1 MSKFDRI
8 HLVVMDSVGIG
19 AAPDADEF
27 FNHDVDD
34 TKSDTFGHISEN
46 FKLEVPNLASIG
58 LGQIPRETPLVGVEK
73 VSKQTGYVTK
83 LEEISRGKDTMTGHW
98 EIMGLN
104 IQVPFRVFPDGYP
117 EDLLEKIEAFSGRK
131 VIREANIPYSGTA
144 VIDDFGPRQMET
156 GELIIYTSADPVLQI
171 AAHEDVIPLEELYK
185 ICEYVRSITL
195 DDPYM
200 IGRIIAR
207 PYIGT
212 PGNFTRTAGRHDY
225 ALSPF
230 GHTVLDSLNEAGV
243 SVYSVGKINDIFNG
257 VGINHDMGH
266 TPSNMVGVDRLIETL
281 DRLIQFHNVDF
292 QWGNHDVLW
301 MGAYA
306 GNLACLATLLR
317 IAVKYNYLYELEA
330 AYGLNLR
337 PLFLF
342 AEAHY
347 TDNNSGFT
355 PASRAD
361 DELYGVENQTRLSQV
376 HQALSIIQFKLEGQI
391 ISRRPDFEMADRNL
405 LERIDY
411 DQQTINL
418 SGQTYTLKNACFQ
431 TISPELP
438 NQLTDGET
446 YVMTAILDFL
456 QTSEKFQRHMHF
468 LVEKGSAYLVYNR
481 HLLYHGCI
489 PLKDDGSFLEMKIE
503 EASYSGRA
511 LLDQFDAH
519 IRRGI
524 HYPDIRDD
532 YSTDLMWYA
541 WAGKCS
547 PLFGRSSMTT
557 FERYFIA
564 DKKTHQEGDNA
575 YFTYRED
582 PKMMTKILAEFGL
595 TDHQSVVINGHTPVK
610 VGDGESPIKA
620 AGKLMVIDGGMSKAY
635 QKTTGIAGYS
645 LLNDSDGF
653 KIVTS
658 HD

>member
-1 MSKFDRI
+1 MSDNKYLSLLAEKYETTDKVKSELVNLEAILNLPKGTELYISDI
-8 HLVVMDSVGIG
+8 HAEYKAFNHIIRTGAGNIKEKIDEIFPDENAQEMEHLAMLIAYPTDMLQGKATDSAEANLWSAVTINRLLKLLRHLGTKYSRSKVRKAI
-19 AAPDADEF
+19 DAD
-27 FNHDVDD
+27 
-34 TKSDTFGHISEN
+34 
-46 FKLEVPNLASIG
+46 
-58 LGQIPRETPLVGVEK
+58 
-73 VSKQTGYVTK
+73 
-83 LEEISRGKDTMTGHW
+83 
-98 EIMGLN
+98 
-104 IQVPFRVFPDGYP
+104 FRYF
-117 EDLLEKIEAFSGRK
+117 
-131 VIREANIPYSGTA
+131 T
-144 VIDDFGPRQMET
+144 
-156 GELIIYTSADPVLQI
+156 
-171 AAHEDVIPLEELYK
+171 EELMLSVDANQTEKKDY
-185 ICEYVRSITL
+185 YQQ
-195 DDPYM
+195 
-200 IGRIIAR
+200 II
-207 PYIGT
+207 
-212 PGNFTRTAGRHDY
+212 
-225 ALSPF
+225 
-230 GHTVLDSLNEAGV
+230 
-243 SVYSVGKINDIFNG
+243 K
-257 VGINHDMGH
+257 
-266 TPSNMVGVDRLIETL
+266 RLIELDQDEKFIRSLCITIQEL
-281 DRLIQFHNVDF
+281 TVDHLHVVGDVFDRGAGADKVMDRLIQFHNVDF

-347 TDNNSGFT
+347 ADNNSGFT

-418 SGQTYTLKNACFQ
+418 AGQTYTLKNACFQ

-446 YVMTAILDFL
+446 YVMTAILASL
-456 QTSEKFQRHMHF
+456 QKSEKFQRHMHF

-595 TDHQSVVINGHTPVK
+595 TDSQSVVINGHTPVK

-645 LLNDSDGF
+645 LLNDSYGF
-653 KIVTS
+653 KIVTHAPFTS
-658 HD
+658 IADILAKGKGNESLKYFLEEKPKRRMIKDTTIGDRLRASITDLNALLDYMP

>member
-1 MSKFDRI
+1 MSDNKYLSLLAEKYETTDKVKSELVNLEAILNLPKGTELYISDI
-8 HLVVMDSVGIG
+8 H
-19 AAPDADEF
+19 AEYKA
-27 FNHDVDD
+27 FNHIIR
-34 TKSDTFGHISEN
+34 TGAGNIK
-46 FKLEVPNLASIG
+46 
-58 LGQIPRETPLVGVEK
+58 EK
-73 VSKQTGYVTK
+73 ID
-83 LEEISRGKDTMTGHW
+83 EI
-98 EIMGLN
+98 
-104 IQVPFRVFPDGYP
+104 FPDENAQEMEHLAMLIAYP
-117 EDLLEKIEAFSGRK
+117 TDMMQGKATDSA
-131 VIREANIPYSGTA
+131 EANLWSAVTINRLLKLLRHLGTKYSRSKVRKA
-144 VIDDFGPRQMET
+144 IDEDFRYFT
-156 GELIIYTSADPVLQI
+156 
-171 AAHEDVIPLEELYK
+171 EELMLSVDANQTEKKDY
-185 ICEYVRSITL
+185 YQQ
-195 DDPYM
+195 
-200 IGRIIAR
+200 II
-207 PYIGT
+207 
-212 PGNFTRTAGRHDY
+212 
-225 ALSPF
+225 
-230 GHTVLDSLNEAGV
+230 
-243 SVYSVGKINDIFNG
+243 K
-257 VGINHDMGH
+257 
-266 TPSNMVGVDRLIETL
+266 RLIELDQDEKFIRSLCITIQEL
-281 DRLIQFHNVDF
+281 TVDHLHVVGDVFDRGAGADKVMDRLIQFHNVDF

-317 IAVKYNYLYELEA
+317 IAVKHNYLYELEA

-595 TDHQSVVINGHTPVK
+595 TDPQSVVINGHTPVK

-645 LLNDSDGF
+645 LLNDSYGF
-653 KIVTS
+653 KIVTHAPFTS
-658 HD
+658 IADILAKGKGNESLKYFLEEKPKRRMIKDTTIGDRLRASITDLNALLDYMP

>member
-1 MSKFDRI
+1 MSDNKYLSLLAEKYETTDKVKSELVNLEAILNLPKGTELYISDI
-8 HLVVMDSVGIG
+8 H
-19 AAPDADEF
+19 AEYKA
-27 FNHDVDD
+27 FNHIIR
-34 TKSDTFGHISEN
+34 TGAGNIK
-46 FKLEVPNLASIG
+46 
-58 LGQIPRETPLVGVEK
+58 EK
-73 VSKQTGYVTK
+73 ID
-83 LEEISRGKDTMTGHW
+83 EI
-98 EIMGLN
+98 
-104 IQVPFRVFPDGYP
+104 FPDENAQEMEHLAMLIAYP
-117 EDLLEKIEAFSGRK
+117 TDMMQGKATDSAEANLWSAVTINRLLKLLRHLGTKYSRSKVRK
-131 VIREANIPYSGTA
+131 VIDE
-144 VIDDFGPRQMET
+144 DFRYFT
-156 GELIIYTSADPVLQI
+156 
-171 AAHEDVIPLEELYK
+171 EELMLSVDANQTEKKDY
-185 ICEYVRSITL
+185 YQQ
-195 DDPYM
+195 
-200 IGRIIAR
+200 II
-207 PYIGT
+207 
-212 PGNFTRTAGRHDY
+212 
-225 ALSPF
+225 
-230 GHTVLDSLNEAGV
+230 
-243 SVYSVGKINDIFNG
+243 K
-257 VGINHDMGH
+257 
-266 TPSNMVGVDRLIETL
+266 RLIELDQDEKFIRSLCITIQEL
-281 DRLIQFHNVDF
+281 TVDHLHVVGDVFDRGAGADKVMDRLIQFHNVDF

-446 YVMTAILDFL
+446 YVMTAILAFL

-595 TDHQSVVINGHTPVK
+595 TDPQSVVINGHTPVK

-645 LLNDSDGF
+645 LLNDSYGF
-653 KIVTS
+653 KIVTHAPFTS
-658 HD
+658 IADILAKGKGNESLKYFLEEKPKRRMIKDTTIGDRLRASITDLNALLDYMP

>member
-1 MSKFDRI
+1 MMQGKAT
-8 HLVVMDSVGIG
+8 DS
-19 AAPDADEF
+19 A
-27 FNHDVDD
+27 
-34 TKSDTFGHISEN
+34 
-46 FKLEVPNLASIG
+46 
-58 LGQIPRETPLVGVEK
+58 
-73 VSKQTGYVTK
+73 
-83 LEEISRGKDTMTGHW
+83 
-98 EIMGLN
+98 
-104 IQVPFRVFPDGYP
+104 
-117 EDLLEKIEAFSGRK
+117 
-131 VIREANIPYSGTA
+131 EANLWSAVTINRLLKLLRHLGTKYSRSKVRKA
-144 VIDDFGPRQMET
+144 IDEDFRYFT
-156 GELIIYTSADPVLQI
+156 
-171 AAHEDVIPLEELYK
+171 EELMLSVDANQTEKKDY
-185 ICEYVRSITL
+185 YQQ
-195 DDPYM
+195 
-200 IGRIIAR
+200 II
-207 PYIGT
+207 
-212 PGNFTRTAGRHDY
+212 
-225 ALSPF
+225 
-230 GHTVLDSLNEAGV
+230 
-243 SVYSVGKINDIFNG
+243 K
-257 VGINHDMGH
+257 
-266 TPSNMVGVDRLIETL
+266 RLIELDQDEKFIRSLCITIQEL
-281 DRLIQFHNVDF
+281 TVDHLHVVGDVFDRGAGADKVMDRLIQFHNVDF

-595 TDHQSVVINGHTPVK
+595 TDPQSVVINGHTPVK

-645 LLNDSDGF
+645 LLNDSYGF
-653 KIVTS
+653 KIVTHAPFTS
-658 HD
+658 IADILAKGKGNESLKYFLEEKPKRRMIKDTTIGDRLRASITDLNALLDYMP

>member
-1 MSKFDRI
+1 MSDNKYLSLLAEKYETTDKVKSELVNLEAILNLPKGTELYISDI
-8 HLVVMDSVGIG
+8 H
-19 AAPDADEF
+19 AEYKA
-27 FNHDVDD
+27 FNHIIR
-34 TKSDTFGHISEN
+34 TGAGNIK
-46 FKLEVPNLASIG
+46 
-58 LGQIPRETPLVGVEK
+58 EK
-73 VSKQTGYVTK
+73 ID
-83 LEEISRGKDTMTGHW
+83 EI
-98 EIMGLN
+98 
-104 IQVPFRVFPDGYP
+104 FPDENAQEMEHLAMLIAYP
-117 EDLLEKIEAFSGRK
+117 TDMMQGKATDSA
-131 VIREANIPYSGTA
+131 EANLWSAVTINRLLKLLRHLGTKYSRSKVRKA
-144 VIDDFGPRQMET
+144 IDEDFRYFT
-156 GELIIYTSADPVLQI
+156 
-171 AAHEDVIPLEELYK
+171 EELMLSVDANQTEKKDY
-185 ICEYVRSITL
+185 YQQ
-195 DDPYM
+195 
-200 IGRIIAR
+200 II
-207 PYIGT
+207 
-212 PGNFTRTAGRHDY
+212 
-225 ALSPF
+225 
-230 GHTVLDSLNEAGV
+230 
-243 SVYSVGKINDIFNG
+243 K
-257 VGINHDMGH
+257 
-266 TPSNMVGVDRLIETL
+266 RLIELDQDEKFIRSLCITIQEL
-281 DRLIQFHNVDF
+281 TVDHLHVVGDVFDRGAGADKVMDRLIQFHNVDF

-347 TDNNSGFT
+347 ADNNSGFT

-446 YVMTAILDFL
+446 YVMTAILASL

-595 TDHQSVVINGHTPVK
+595 TDPQSVVINGHTPVK

-645 LLNDSDGF
+645 LLNDSYGF
-653 KIVTS
+653 KIVTHAPFTS
-658 HD
+658 IADILAKGKGNESLKYFLEEKPKRRMIKDTTIGDRLRASITDLNALLDYMP

>member
-1 MSKFDRI
+1 MSDNKYLALLAEKYETIDKVKSELVNLEAILNLPKGTELYISDI
-8 HLVVMDSVGIG
+8 H
-19 AAPDADEF
+19 AEYKA
-27 FNHDVDD
+27 FNHIIR
-34 TKSDTFGHISEN
+34 TGAGNIK
-46 FKLEVPNLASIG
+46 
-58 LGQIPRETPLVGVEK
+58 EK
-73 VSKQTGYVTK
+73 ID
-83 LEEISRGKDTMTGHW
+83 EI
-98 EIMGLN
+98 
-104 IQVPFRVFPDGYP
+104 FPDENAQEMEHLAMLIAYP
-117 EDLLEKIEAFSGRK
+117 TDMLQGKPTDSAEADSWSALTINRLLKLLRHLGTKYSRSKVRKAIDEDFR
-131 VIREANIPYSGTA
+131 YFT
-144 VIDDFGPRQMET
+144 
-156 GELIIYTSADPVLQI
+156 
-171 AAHEDVIPLEELYK
+171 EELMLSVDTNQTEKKDY
-185 ICEYVRSITL
+185 YQQ
-195 DDPYM
+195 
-200 IGRIIAR
+200 II
-207 PYIGT
+207 
-212 PGNFTRTAGRHDY
+212 
-225 ALSPF
+225 
-230 GHTVLDSLNEAGV
+230 
-243 SVYSVGKINDIFNG
+243 K
-257 VGINHDMGH
+257 
-266 TPSNMVGVDRLIETL
+266 RLIELDQDEKFIRSLCITIQEL
-281 DRLIQFHNVDF
+281 TVDHLHVVGDVFDRGAGADKVMDRLIQFHNVDF

-317 IAVKYNYLYELEA
+317 IAVKYNYLYELED

-418 SGQTYTLKNACFQ
+418 AGETYALKNACFQ

-438 NQLTDGET
+438 NQLTDSET
-446 YVMTAILDFL
+446 YVMTAILSSL
-456 QTSEKFQRHMHF
+456 QKSEKFQRHMHF

-524 HYPDIRDD
+524 HYPDIGDD

-564 DKKTHQEGDNA
+564 DKKAHQEGDNA

-595 TDHQSVVINGHTPVK
+595 TDPQSVVINGHTPIK

-645 LLNDSDGF
+645 LLNDSYGF
-653 KIVTS
+653 KIVTHAPFTS
-658 HD
+658 IADILAKGKGNESLKYFLEKKPKRRMIKDTTIGDKLHASITDLNALLDYMP

>member
-1 MSKFDRI
+1 MSDNKYLSLLAEKYETTDKVKSELVNLEAILNLPKGTELYISDI
-8 HLVVMDSVGIG
+8 H
-19 AAPDADEF
+19 AEYKA
-27 FNHDVDD
+27 FNHIIR
-34 TKSDTFGHISEN
+34 TGAGNIK
-46 FKLEVPNLASIG
+46 
-58 LGQIPRETPLVGVEK
+58 EK
-73 VSKQTGYVTK
+73 ID
-83 LEEISRGKDTMTGHW
+83 EI
-98 EIMGLN
+98 
-104 IQVPFRVFPDGYP
+104 FPDENAQEMEHLAMLIAYP
-117 EDLLEKIEAFSGRK
+117 TDMLQGKATNSA
-131 VIREANIPYSGTA
+131 EANLWSAVTINRLLKLLRHLGTKYSRSKVRKA
-144 VIDDFGPRQMET
+144 IDEDFRYFT
-156 GELIIYTSADPVLQI
+156 
-171 AAHEDVIPLEELYK
+171 EELMLSVDANQTEKKDY
-185 ICEYVRSITL
+185 YQQ
-195 DDPYM
+195 
-200 IGRIIAR
+200 II
-207 PYIGT
+207 
-212 PGNFTRTAGRHDY
+212 
-225 ALSPF
+225 
-230 GHTVLDSLNEAGV
+230 
-243 SVYSVGKINDIFNG
+243 K
-257 VGINHDMGH
+257 
-266 TPSNMVGVDRLIETL
+266 RLIELDQDEKFIRSLCITIQEL
-281 DRLIQFHNVDF
+281 TVDHLHVVGDVFDRGAGADKVMDRLIQFHNVDF

-347 TDNNSGFT
+347 TDNNSGFI
-355 PASRAD
+355 PASRSD

-418 SGQTYTLKNACFQ
+418 AGEIYTLKNACFQ

-438 NQLTDGET
+438 NQLTDSET
-446 YVMTAILDFL
+446 YVMTAILSSL
-456 QTSEKFQRHMHF
+456 QKSEKFQRHMHF
-468 LVEKGSAYLVYNR
+468 LVEKGSVYLVYNR
-481 HLLYHGCI
+481 HLLYHGCM

-595 TDHQSVVINGHTPVK
+595 TDPQSVVINGHTPVK

-645 LLNDSDGF
+645 LLNDSYGF
-653 KIVTS
+653 KIVTHAPFTS
-658 HD
+658 IADILAKGKGNESLKYFLEEKPKRRMIKDTTIGDRLRASITDLNALLDYMP

>member
-1 MSKFDRI
+1 MSDNKYLSLLAEKYETTDKVKSELVNLEAILNLPKGTELYISDI
-8 HLVVMDSVGIG
+8 H
-19 AAPDADEF
+19 AEYKA
-27 FNHDVDD
+27 FNHIIR
-34 TKSDTFGHISEN
+34 TGAGNIK
-46 FKLEVPNLASIG
+46 
-58 LGQIPRETPLVGVEK
+58 EK
-73 VSKQTGYVTK
+73 ID
-83 LEEISRGKDTMTGHW
+83 EI
-98 EIMGLN
+98 
-104 IQVPFRVFPDGYP
+104 FPDENAQEMEHLAMLIAYP
-117 EDLLEKIEAFSGRK
+117 TDMMQGKATDSA
-131 VIREANIPYSGTA
+131 EANLWSAVTINRLLKLLRHLGTKYSRSKVRKA
-144 VIDDFGPRQMET
+144 IDEDFRYFT
-156 GELIIYTSADPVLQI
+156 
-171 AAHEDVIPLEELYK
+171 EELMLSVDANQTEKKDY
-185 ICEYVRSITL
+185 YQQ
-195 DDPYM
+195 
-200 IGRIIAR
+200 II
-207 PYIGT
+207 
-212 PGNFTRTAGRHDY
+212 
-225 ALSPF
+225 
-230 GHTVLDSLNEAGV
+230 
-243 SVYSVGKINDIFNG
+243 K
-257 VGINHDMGH
+257 
-266 TPSNMVGVDRLIETL
+266 RLIELDQDEKFIRSLCITIQEL
-281 DRLIQFHNVDF
+281 TVDHLHVVGDVFDRGAGADKVMDRLIQFHNVDF

-411 DQQTINL
+411 DQHTINL

-524 HYPDIRDD
+524 HYPDIGDD

-595 TDHQSVVINGHTPVK
+595 TDPQSVVINGHTPVK

-645 LLNDSDGF
+645 LLNDSYGF
-653 KIVTS
+653 KIVTHAPFTS
-658 HD
+658 IADILAKGKGNESLKYFLEEKPKRRMIKDTTIGDRLRASITDLNALLDYMP

>member
-1 MSKFDRI
+1 MSDNKYLSLLAEKYETTDKVKSELVNLEAILNLPKGTELYISDI
-8 HLVVMDSVGIG
+8 H
-19 AAPDADEF
+19 AEYKA
-27 FNHDVDD
+27 FNHIIR
-34 TKSDTFGHISEN
+34 TGAGNIK
-46 FKLEVPNLASIG
+46 
-58 LGQIPRETPLVGVEK
+58 EK
-73 VSKQTGYVTK
+73 ID
-83 LEEISRGKDTMTGHW
+83 EI
-98 EIMGLN
+98 
-104 IQVPFRVFPDGYP
+104 FPDENAQEMEHLAMLIAYP
-117 EDLLEKIEAFSGRK
+117 TDMMQGKATDSA
-131 VIREANIPYSGTA
+131 EANLWSAVTINRLLKLLRHLGTKYSRSKVRKA
-144 VIDDFGPRQMET
+144 IDEDFRYFT
-156 GELIIYTSADPVLQI
+156 
-171 AAHEDVIPLEELYK
+171 EELMLSVDANQTEKKDY
-185 ICEYVRSITL
+185 YQQ
-195 DDPYM
+195 
-200 IGRIIAR
+200 II
-207 PYIGT
+207 
-212 PGNFTRTAGRHDY
+212 
-225 ALSPF
+225 
-230 GHTVLDSLNEAGV
+230 
-243 SVYSVGKINDIFNG
+243 K
-257 VGINHDMGH
+257 
-266 TPSNMVGVDRLIETL
+266 RLIELDQDEKFIRSLCITIQEL
-281 DRLIQFHNVDF
+281 TVDHLHVVGDVFDRGAGADKVMDRLIQFHNVDF

-411 DQQTINL
+411 DQHTINL

-446 YVMTAILDFL
+446 YVMTAILAFL

-595 TDHQSVVINGHTPVK
+595 TDPQSVVINGHTPVK

-645 LLNDSDGF
+645 LLNDSYGF
-653 KIVTS
+653 KIVTHAPFTS
-658 HD
+658 IADILAKGKGNESLKYFLEEKPKRRMIKDTTIGDRLRASITDLNALLDYMP

>member
-1 MSKFDRI
+1 MSDNKYLALLAEKYETTDKVKSELVNLEAILNLPKGTELYISDI
-8 HLVVMDSVGIG
+8 H
-19 AAPDADEF
+19 AEYKA
-27 FNHDVDD
+27 FNHIIR
-34 TKSDTFGHISEN
+34 TGAGNIK
-46 FKLEVPNLASIG
+46 
-58 LGQIPRETPLVGVEK
+58 EK
-73 VSKQTGYVTK
+73 ID
-83 LEEISRGKDTMTGHW
+83 EI
-98 EIMGLN
+98 
-104 IQVPFRVFPDGYP
+104 FPDENAQEMEHLAMLIAYP
-117 EDLLEKIEAFSGRK
+117 TDMLQGKATDSA
-131 VIREANIPYSGTA
+131 EANLWSAVTINRLLKLLRHLGTKYSRSKVRKA
-144 VIDDFGPRQMET
+144 IDEDFRYFT
-156 GELIIYTSADPVLQI
+156 
-171 AAHEDVIPLEELYK
+171 EELMLSVDANQTEKKDY
-185 ICEYVRSITL
+185 YQQ
-195 DDPYM
+195 
-200 IGRIIAR
+200 II
-207 PYIGT
+207 
-212 PGNFTRTAGRHDY
+212 
-225 ALSPF
+225 
-230 GHTVLDSLNEAGV
+230 
-243 SVYSVGKINDIFNG
+243 K
-257 VGINHDMGH
+257 
-266 TPSNMVGVDRLIETL
+266 RLIELDQDEKFIRSLCITIQEL
-281 DRLIQFHNVDF
+281 TVDHLHVVGDVFDRGAGADKVMDRLIQFHNVDF

-355 PASRAD
+355 PAPRAD

-411 DQQTINL
+411 EQQTINL
-418 SGQTYTLKNACFQ
+418 AGQIYTLKNACFQ

-438 NQLTDGET
+438 NQLTDGES
-446 YVMTAILDFL
+446 YVMTAILSSL
-456 QTSEKFQRHMHF
+456 QKSEKFQRHMHF
-468 LVEKGSAYLVYNR
+468 LVEKGSVYLVYNR
-481 HLLYHGCI
+481 HLLYHGCM
-489 PLKDDGSFLEMKIE
+489 PLKDDGSFLEMQIE
-503 EASYSGRA
+503 ENSYSGRA
-511 LLDQFDAH
+511 LLDKFDTH

-524 HYPDIRDD
+524 HYPDIGDD

-595 TDHQSVVINGHTPVK
+595 TDPQSVVINGHTPVK

-645 LLNDSDGF
+645 LLNDSYGF
-653 KIVTS
+653 KIVTHAPFTS
-658 HD
+658 IADILAKGKGNESLKYFLEEKPKRRMIKDTTIGDRLRASITDLNALLDYMP

>member
-1 MSKFDRI
+1 MSDNKYLSLLAEKYETTDKVKSELVNLEAILNLPKGTELYISDI
-8 HLVVMDSVGIG
+8 H
-19 AAPDADEF
+19 AEYKA
-27 FNHDVDD
+27 FNHIIR
-34 TKSDTFGHISEN
+34 TGAGNIK
-46 FKLEVPNLASIG
+46 
-58 LGQIPRETPLVGVEK
+58 EK
-73 VSKQTGYVTK
+73 ID
-83 LEEISRGKDTMTGHW
+83 EI
-98 EIMGLN
+98 
-104 IQVPFRVFPDGYP
+104 FPDENAQEMEHLAMLIAYP
-117 EDLLEKIEAFSGRK
+117 TDMMQGKATDSA
-131 VIREANIPYSGTA
+131 EANLWSAVTINRLLKLLRHLGTKYSRSKVRKA
-144 VIDDFGPRQMET
+144 IDEDFRYFT
-156 GELIIYTSADPVLQI
+156 
-171 AAHEDVIPLEELYK
+171 EELMLSVDANQTEKKDY
-185 ICEYVRSITL
+185 YQQ
-195 DDPYM
+195 
-200 IGRIIAR
+200 II
-207 PYIGT
+207 
-212 PGNFTRTAGRHDY
+212 
-225 ALSPF
+225 
-230 GHTVLDSLNEAGV
+230 
-243 SVYSVGKINDIFNG
+243 K
-257 VGINHDMGH
+257 
-266 TPSNMVGVDRLIETL
+266 RLIELDQDEKFIRSLCITIQEL
-281 DRLIQFHNVDF
+281 TVDHLHVVGDVFDRGAGADKVMDRLIQFHNVDF

-595 TDHQSVVINGHTPVK
+595 TDPQSVVINGHTPVK

-645 LLNDSDGF
+645 LLNDSYGF
-653 KIVTS
+653 KIVTHAPFTS
-658 HD
+658 IADILAKGKGNESLKYFLEEKPKRRMIKDTTIGDRLRASITDLNALLDYMP

>member
-1 MSKFDRI
+1 MSDNKYLALLAEKYETTDKVKSELVNLEAILNLPKGTELYISDI
-8 HLVVMDSVGIG
+8 HAEYKAFNHIIRTGAGNIKEKIDEIFPDENAQEMEHLAMLIAYPTDMLQGKATDSAEANLWSAVTINRLLKLLRHLGTKYSRSKVRKAI
-19 AAPDADEF
+19 DAD
-27 FNHDVDD
+27 
-34 TKSDTFGHISEN
+34 
-46 FKLEVPNLASIG
+46 
-58 LGQIPRETPLVGVEK
+58 
-73 VSKQTGYVTK
+73 
-83 LEEISRGKDTMTGHW
+83 
-98 EIMGLN
+98 
-104 IQVPFRVFPDGYP
+104 FRYF
-117 EDLLEKIEAFSGRK
+117 
-131 VIREANIPYSGTA
+131 T
-144 VIDDFGPRQMET
+144 
-156 GELIIYTSADPVLQI
+156 
-171 AAHEDVIPLEELYK
+171 EELMLSVDANQTEKKDY
-185 ICEYVRSITL
+185 YQQ
-195 DDPYM
+195 
-200 IGRIIAR
+200 II
-207 PYIGT
+207 
-212 PGNFTRTAGRHDY
+212 
-225 ALSPF
+225 
-230 GHTVLDSLNEAGV
+230 
-243 SVYSVGKINDIFNG
+243 K
-257 VGINHDMGH
+257 
-266 TPSNMVGVDRLIETL
+266 RLIELDQDEKFIRSLCITIQEL
-281 DRLIQFHNVDF
+281 TVDHLHVVGDVFDRGAGADKVMDRLIQFHNVDF

-355 PASRAD
+355 PAPRAD

-411 DQQTINL
+411 EQQTINL
-418 SGQTYTLKNACFQ
+418 AGQIYTLKNACFQ

-438 NQLTDGET
+438 NQLTDGES
-446 YVMTAILDFL
+446 YVMTAILSSL
-456 QTSEKFQRHMHF
+456 QKSEKFQRHMHF
-468 LVEKGSAYLVYNR
+468 LVEKGSVYLVYNR
-481 HLLYHGCI
+481 HLLYHGCM
-489 PLKDDGSFLEMKIE
+489 PLKDDGSFLEMQIE
-503 EASYSGRA
+503 ENSYSGRA
-511 LLDQFDAH
+511 LLDKFDTH

-524 HYPDIRDD
+524 HYPDIGDD

-595 TDHQSVVINGHTPVK
+595 TDPQSVVINGHTPVK

-645 LLNDSDGF
+645 LLNDSYGF
-653 KIVTS
+653 KIVTHAPFTS
-658 HD
+658 IADILAKGKGNESLKYFLEEKPKRRMIKDTTIGDRLRASITDLNALLDYMP

>member
-1 MSKFDRI
+1 MSDNKYLALLAEKYETTDKVKSELVNLEAILNLPKGTELYISDI
-8 HLVVMDSVGIG
+8 HAEYKAFNHIIRMGAGNIKEKIDEIFPDENAQEMEHLAMLIAYPTDMLQGKATDSAEANLWSAVTINRLLKLLRHLGTKYSRSKVRKAI
-19 AAPDADEF
+19 DAD
-27 FNHDVDD
+27 
-34 TKSDTFGHISEN
+34 
-46 FKLEVPNLASIG
+46 
-58 LGQIPRETPLVGVEK
+58 
-73 VSKQTGYVTK
+73 
-83 LEEISRGKDTMTGHW
+83 
-98 EIMGLN
+98 
-104 IQVPFRVFPDGYP
+104 FRYF
-117 EDLLEKIEAFSGRK
+117 
-131 VIREANIPYSGTA
+131 T
-144 VIDDFGPRQMET
+144 
-156 GELIIYTSADPVLQI
+156 
-171 AAHEDVIPLEELYK
+171 EELMLSVDANQTEKKDY
-185 ICEYVRSITL
+185 YQQ
-195 DDPYM
+195 
-200 IGRIIAR
+200 II
-207 PYIGT
+207 
-212 PGNFTRTAGRHDY
+212 
-225 ALSPF
+225 
-230 GHTVLDSLNEAGV
+230 
-243 SVYSVGKINDIFNG
+243 K
-257 VGINHDMGH
+257 
-266 TPSNMVGVDRLIETL
+266 RLIELDQDEKFIRSLCITIQEL
-281 DRLIQFHNVDF
+281 TVDHLHVVGDVFDRGAGADKVMDRLIQFHNVDF

-355 PASRAD
+355 PAPRAD

-411 DQQTINL
+411 EQQTINL
-418 SGQTYTLKNACFQ
+418 AGQIYTLKNACFQ

-438 NQLTDGET
+438 NQLTDGES
-446 YVMTAILDFL
+446 YVMTAILSSL
-456 QTSEKFQRHMHF
+456 QKSEKFQRHMHF
-468 LVEKGSAYLVYNR
+468 LVEKGSVYLVYNR
-481 HLLYHGCI
+481 HLLYHGCM
-489 PLKDDGSFLEMKIE
+489 PLKDDGSFLEMQIE
-503 EASYSGRA
+503 ENSYSGRA
-511 LLDQFDAH
+511 LLDKFDTH

-524 HYPDIRDD
+524 HYPDIGDD

-595 TDHQSVVINGHTPVK
+595 TDPQSVVINGHTPVK

-645 LLNDSDGF
+645 LLNDSYGF
-653 KIVTS
+653 KIVTHAPFTS
-658 HD
+658 IADILAKGKGNESLKYFLEEKPKRRMIKDTTIGDRLRASITDLNALLDYMP

>member
-1 MSKFDRI
+1 MSDNKYLSLLAEKYETTDKVKSELVNLEAILNLPKGTELYISDI
-8 HLVVMDSVGIG
+8 H
-19 AAPDADEF
+19 AEYKA
-27 FNHDVDD
+27 FNHIIR
-34 TKSDTFGHISEN
+34 TGAGNIK
-46 FKLEVPNLASIG
+46 
-58 LGQIPRETPLVGVEK
+58 EK
-73 VSKQTGYVTK
+73 ID
-83 LEEISRGKDTMTGHW
+83 EI
-98 EIMGLN
+98 
-104 IQVPFRVFPDGYP
+104 FPDENAQEMEHLAMLIAYP
-117 EDLLEKIEAFSGRK
+117 TDMMQGKATDSA
-131 VIREANIPYSGTA
+131 EANLWSAVTINRLLKLLRHLGTKYSRSKVRKA
-144 VIDDFGPRQMET
+144 IDEDFRYFT
-156 GELIIYTSADPVLQI
+156 
-171 AAHEDVIPLEELYK
+171 EELMLSVDANQTEKKDY
-185 ICEYVRSITL
+185 YQQ
-195 DDPYM
+195 
-200 IGRIIAR
+200 II
-207 PYIGT
+207 
-212 PGNFTRTAGRHDY
+212 
-225 ALSPF
+225 
-230 GHTVLDSLNEAGV
+230 
-243 SVYSVGKINDIFNG
+243 K
-257 VGINHDMGH
+257 
-266 TPSNMVGVDRLIETL
+266 RLIELDQDEKFIRSLCITIQEL
-281 DRLIQFHNVDF
+281 TVDHLHVVGDVFDRGAGADKVMDRLIQFHNVDF

-411 DQQTINL
+411 DQHTINL

-446 YVMTAILDFL
+446 YVMTAILASL

-595 TDHQSVVINGHTPVK
+595 TDPQSVVINGHTPVK

-635 QKTTGIAGYS
+635 QKTTGIAGY
-645 LLNDSDGF
+645 
-653 KIVTS
+653 
-658 HD
+658 

>member
-1 MSKFDRI
+1 MSDNKYLSLLAEKYETTDKVKSELVNLEAILNLPKGTELYISDI
-8 HLVVMDSVGIG
+8 H
-19 AAPDADEF
+19 AEYKA
-27 FNHDVDD
+27 FNHIIR
-34 TKSDTFGHISEN
+34 TGAGNIK
-46 FKLEVPNLASIG
+46 
-58 LGQIPRETPLVGVEK
+58 EK
-73 VSKQTGYVTK
+73 ID
-83 LEEISRGKDTMTGHW
+83 EI
-98 EIMGLN
+98 
-104 IQVPFRVFPDGYP
+104 FPDENAQEMEHLAMLIAYP
-117 EDLLEKIEAFSGRK
+117 TDMMQGKATDSA
-131 VIREANIPYSGTA
+131 EANLWSAVTINRLLKLLRHLGTKYSRSKVRKA
-144 VIDDFGPRQMET
+144 IDEDFRYFT
-156 GELIIYTSADPVLQI
+156 
-171 AAHEDVIPLEELYK
+171 EELMLSVDANQTEKKDY
-185 ICEYVRSITL
+185 YQQ
-195 DDPYM
+195 
-200 IGRIIAR
+200 II
-207 PYIGT
+207 
-212 PGNFTRTAGRHDY
+212 
-225 ALSPF
+225 
-230 GHTVLDSLNEAGV
+230 
-243 SVYSVGKINDIFNG
+243 K
-257 VGINHDMGH
+257 
-266 TPSNMVGVDRLIETL
+266 RLIELDQDEKFIRSLCITIQEL
-281 DRLIQFHNVDF
+281 TVDHLHVVGDVFDRGAGADKVMDRLIQFHNVDF

-582 PKMMTKILAEFGL
+582 PKMMTKILSEFGL
-595 TDHQSVVINGHTPVK
+595 TDPQSVVINGHTPVK

-645 LLNDSDGF
+645 LLNDSYGF
-653 KIVTS
+653 KIVTHAPFTS
-658 HD
+658 IADILAKGKGNESLKYFLEEKPKRRMIKDTTIGDRLRASITDLNALLDYMP

>member
-1 MSKFDRI
+1 MSDNKYLSLLAEKYETTDKVKSELVNLEAILNLPKGTELYISDI
-8 HLVVMDSVGIG
+8 H
-19 AAPDADEF
+19 AEYKA
-27 FNHDVDD
+27 FNHIIR
-34 TKSDTFGHISEN
+34 TGAGNIK
-46 FKLEVPNLASIG
+46 
-58 LGQIPRETPLVGVEK
+58 EK
-73 VSKQTGYVTK
+73 ID
-83 LEEISRGKDTMTGHW
+83 EI
-98 EIMGLN
+98 
-104 IQVPFRVFPDGYP
+104 FPDENAQEMEHLAMLIAYP
-117 EDLLEKIEAFSGRK
+117 TDMMQGKATDSA
-131 VIREANIPYSGTA
+131 EANLWSAVTINRLLKLLRHLGTKYSRSKVRKA
-144 VIDDFGPRQMET
+144 IDEDFRYFT
-156 GELIIYTSADPVLQI
+156 
-171 AAHEDVIPLEELYK
+171 EELMLSVDANQTEKKDY
-185 ICEYVRSITL
+185 YQQ
-195 DDPYM
+195 
-200 IGRIIAR
+200 II
-207 PYIGT
+207 
-212 PGNFTRTAGRHDY
+212 
-225 ALSPF
+225 
-230 GHTVLDSLNEAGV
+230 
-243 SVYSVGKINDIFNG
+243 K
-257 VGINHDMGH
+257 
-266 TPSNMVGVDRLIETL
+266 RLIELDQDEKFIRSLCITIQEL
-281 DRLIQFHNVDF
+281 TVDHLHVVGDVFDRGAGADKVMDRLIQFHNVDF

-446 YVMTAILDFL
+446 YVMTAILASL

-595 TDHQSVVINGHTPVK
+595 TDPQSVVINGHTPVK

-645 LLNDSDGF
+645 LLNDSYGF
-653 KIVTS
+653 KIVTHAPFTS
-658 HD
+658 IADILAKGKGNESLKYFLEEKPKRRMIKDTTIGDRLRASITDLNALLDYMP

>member
-1 MSKFDRI
+1 MSDNKYLSLLAEKYETTDKVKSELVNLEAILNLPKGTELYISDI
-8 HLVVMDSVGIG
+8 H
-19 AAPDADEF
+19 AEYKA
-27 FNHDVDD
+27 FNHIIR
-34 TKSDTFGHISEN
+34 TGAGNIK
-46 FKLEVPNLASIG
+46 
-58 LGQIPRETPLVGVEK
+58 EK
-73 VSKQTGYVTK
+73 ID
-83 LEEISRGKDTMTGHW
+83 EI
-98 EIMGLN
+98 
-104 IQVPFRVFPDGYP
+104 FPDENAQEMEHLAMLIAYP
-117 EDLLEKIEAFSGRK
+117 TDMLQGKATDSA
-131 VIREANIPYSGTA
+131 EANLWSAVTINRLLKLLRHLGTKYSRSKVRKA
-144 VIDDFGPRQMET
+144 IDEDFRYFT
-156 GELIIYTSADPVLQI
+156 
-171 AAHEDVIPLEELYK
+171 EELMLSVDANQTEKKDY
-185 ICEYVRSITL
+185 YQQ
-195 DDPYM
+195 
-200 IGRIIAR
+200 II
-207 PYIGT
+207 
-212 PGNFTRTAGRHDY
+212 
-225 ALSPF
+225 
-230 GHTVLDSLNEAGV
+230 
-243 SVYSVGKINDIFNG
+243 K
-257 VGINHDMGH
+257 
-266 TPSNMVGVDRLIETL
+266 RLIELDQDEKFIRSLCITIQEL
-281 DRLIQFHNVDF
+281 TVDHLHVVGDVFDRGAGADKVMDRLIQFHNVDF

-347 TDNNSGFT
+347 TDNNSGFI

-411 DQQTINL
+411 DQQTVNL
-418 SGQTYTLKNACFQ
+418 AGEIYTLKNACFQ

-446 YVMTAILDFL
+446 YVMTAILSSL
-456 QTSEKFQRHMHF
+456 QKSEKFQRHMHF
-468 LVEKGSAYLVYNR
+468 LVEKGSVYLVYNR
-481 HLLYHGCI
+481 HLLYHGCM

-503 EASYSGRA
+503 ETSYSGRS

-519 IRRGI
+519 IRRAI
-524 HYPDIRDD
+524 HYPDIGDD

-582 PKMMTKILAEFGL
+582 PKMMTRILAEFGL
-595 TDHQSVVINGHTPVK
+595 TDPQSVVINGHTPVK

-645 LLNDSDGF
+645 LLNDSYGF
-653 KIVTS
+653 KIVTHAPFTS
-658 HD
+658 IADILAKGKGNESLKYFLEEKPKRRMIKDTTIGDRLRASITDLNALLDYMP

>member
-1 MSKFDRI
+1 M
-8 HLVVMDSVGIG
+8 LSV
-19 AAPDADEF
+19 DANQTEKKDYYQ
-27 FNHDVDD
+27 
-34 TKSDTFGHISEN
+34 
-46 FKLEVPNLASIG
+46 
-58 LGQIPRETPLVGVEK
+58 QIIK
-73 VSKQTGYVTK
+73 
-83 LEEISRGKDTMTGHW
+83 
-98 EIMGLN
+98 
-104 IQVPFRVFPDGYP
+104 
-117 EDLLEKIEAFSGRK
+117 
-131 VIREANIPYSGTA
+131 
-144 VIDDFGPRQMET
+144 
-156 GELIIYTSADPVLQI
+156 
-171 AAHEDVIPLEELYK
+171 
-185 ICEYVRSITL
+185 
-195 DDPYM
+195 
-200 IGRIIAR
+200 
-207 PYIGT
+207 
-212 PGNFTRTAGRHDY
+212 
-225 ALSPF
+225 
-230 GHTVLDSLNEAGV
+230 
-243 SVYSVGKINDIFNG
+243 
-257 VGINHDMGH
+257 
-266 TPSNMVGVDRLIETL
+266 RLIELDQDEKFIRSLCITIQEL
-281 DRLIQFHNVDF
+281 TVDHLHVVGDVFDRGAGADKVMDRLIQFHNVDF

-347 TDNNSGFT
+347 ADNNSGFT

-418 SGQTYTLKNACFQ
+418 AGQTYTLKNACFQ

-446 YVMTAILDFL
+446 YVMTAILASL
-456 QTSEKFQRHMHF
+456 QKSEKFQRHMHF

-595 TDHQSVVINGHTPVK
+595 TDSQSVVINGHTPVK

-645 LLNDSDGF
+645 LLNDSYGF
-653 KIVTS
+653 KIVTHAPFTS
-658 HD
+658 IADILAKGKGNESLKYFLEEKPKRRMIKDTTIGDRLRASITDLNALLDYMP

>member
-1 MSKFDRI
+1 MSDNKYLSLLAEKYETTDKVKSELVNLEAILNLPKGTELYISDI
-8 HLVVMDSVGIG
+8 H
-19 AAPDADEF
+19 AEYKA
-27 FNHDVDD
+27 FNHIIR
-34 TKSDTFGHISEN
+34 TGAGNIK
-46 FKLEVPNLASIG
+46 
-58 LGQIPRETPLVGVEK
+58 EK
-73 VSKQTGYVTK
+73 ID
-83 LEEISRGKDTMTGHW
+83 EI
-98 EIMGLN
+98 
-104 IQVPFRVFPDGYP
+104 FPDENAQEMEHLAMLIAYP
-117 EDLLEKIEAFSGRK
+117 TDMMQGKATDSA
-131 VIREANIPYSGTA
+131 EANLWSAVTINRLLKLLRHLGTKYSRSKVRKA
-144 VIDDFGPRQMET
+144 IDEDFRYFT
-156 GELIIYTSADPVLQI
+156 
-171 AAHEDVIPLEELYK
+171 EELMLSVDANQTEKKDY
-185 ICEYVRSITL
+185 YQQ
-195 DDPYM
+195 
-200 IGRIIAR
+200 II
-207 PYIGT
+207 
-212 PGNFTRTAGRHDY
+212 
-225 ALSPF
+225 
-230 GHTVLDSLNEAGV
+230 
-243 SVYSVGKINDIFNG
+243 K
-257 VGINHDMGH
+257 
-266 TPSNMVGVDRLIETL
+266 RLIELDQDEKFIRSLCITIQEL
-281 DRLIQFHNVDF
+281 TVDHLHVVGDVFDRGAGADKVMDRLIQFHNVDF

-446 YVMTAILDFL
+446 YVMTAILAFL

-595 TDHQSVVINGHTPVK
+595 TDPQSVVINGHTPVK

-645 LLNDSDGF
+645 LLNDSYGF
-653 KIVTS
+653 KIVTHAPFTS
-658 HD
+658 IADILAKGKGNESLKYFLEEKPKRRMIKDTTIGDRLRASITDLNALLDYMP

>member
-1 MSKFDRI
+1 MSDNKYLSLLAEKYETTDKVKSELVNLEAILNLPKGTELYISDI
-8 HLVVMDSVGIG
+8 H
-19 AAPDADEF
+19 AEYKA
-27 FNHDVDD
+27 FNHIIR
-34 TKSDTFGHISEN
+34 TGAGNIK
-46 FKLEVPNLASIG
+46 
-58 LGQIPRETPLVGVEK
+58 EK
-73 VSKQTGYVTK
+73 ID
-83 LEEISRGKDTMTGHW
+83 EI
-98 EIMGLN
+98 
-104 IQVPFRVFPDGYP
+104 FPDENAQEMEHLAMLIAYP
-117 EDLLEKIEAFSGRK
+117 TDMMQGKATDSA
-131 VIREANIPYSGTA
+131 EANLWSAVTINRLLKLLRHLGTKYSRSKVRKA
-144 VIDDFGPRQMET
+144 IDEDFRYFT
-156 GELIIYTSADPVLQI
+156 
-171 AAHEDVIPLEELYK
+171 EELMLSVDANQTEKKDY
-185 ICEYVRSITL
+185 YQQ
-195 DDPYM
+195 
-200 IGRIIAR
+200 II
-207 PYIGT
+207 
-212 PGNFTRTAGRHDY
+212 
-225 ALSPF
+225 
-230 GHTVLDSLNEAGV
+230 
-243 SVYSVGKINDIFNG
+243 K
-257 VGINHDMGH
+257 
-266 TPSNMVGVDRLIETL
+266 RLIELDQDEKFIRSLCITIQEL
-281 DRLIQFHNVDF
+281 TVDHLHVVGDVFDRGAGADKVMDRLIQFHNVDF

-347 TDNNSGFT
+347 TDNNSGFI

-446 YVMTAILDFL
+446 YVMTAILAFL

-547 PLFGRSSMTT
+547 PLFGGSSMTT

-595 TDHQSVVINGHTPVK
+595 TDPQSVVINGHTPVK

-645 LLNDSDGF
+645 LLNDSYGF
-653 KIVTS
+653 KIVTHAPFTS
-658 HD
+658 IADILAKGKGNESLKYFLEEKPKRRMIKDTTIGDRLRASITDLNALLDYMP

>member
-1 MSKFDRI
+1 MSDNKYLSLLAEKYETTDKVKSELVNLEAILNLPKGTELYISDI
-8 HLVVMDSVGIG
+8 H
-19 AAPDADEF
+19 AEYKA
-27 FNHDVDD
+27 FNHIIR
-34 TKSDTFGHISEN
+34 TGAGNIK
-46 FKLEVPNLASIG
+46 
-58 LGQIPRETPLVGVEK
+58 EK
-73 VSKQTGYVTK
+73 ID
-83 LEEISRGKDTMTGHW
+83 EI
-98 EIMGLN
+98 
-104 IQVPFRVFPDGYP
+104 FPDENVDEMEHLAMLIAYP
-117 EDLLEKIEAFSGRK
+117 TDMLQGKPTDSAEADSWSALTINRLLKLLRHLGTKYSRSKVRKAIDEDFR
-131 VIREANIPYSGTA
+131 YFT
-144 VIDDFGPRQMET
+144 
-156 GELIIYTSADPVLQI
+156 
-171 AAHEDVIPLEELYK
+171 EELMLSVDANQTEKKDY
-185 ICEYVRSITL
+185 YQQ
-195 DDPYM
+195 
-200 IGRIIAR
+200 II
-207 PYIGT
+207 
-212 PGNFTRTAGRHDY
+212 
-225 ALSPF
+225 
-230 GHTVLDSLNEAGV
+230 
-243 SVYSVGKINDIFNG
+243 K
-257 VGINHDMGH
+257 
-266 TPSNMVGVDRLIETL
+266 RLIELDQDEKFIRSLCITIQEL
-281 DRLIQFHNVDF
+281 TVDHLHVVGDVFDRGAGADKVMDRLIQFHNVDF

-317 IAVKYNYLYELEA
+317 IAVKYNYLYELED

-355 PASRAD
+355 PAPRAD

-418 SGQTYTLKNACFQ
+418 AGETYTLKNACFQ

-438 NQLTDGET
+438 NQLTDGES
-446 YVMTAILDFL
+446 YVMTAILSSL
-456 QTSEKFQRHMHF
+456 QKSEKFQRHMHF

-524 HYPDIRDD
+524 HYPDIGDD

-595 TDHQSVVINGHTPVK
+595 TDPQSVVINGHTPVK

-645 LLNDSDGF
+645 LLNDSYGF
-653 KIVTS
+653 KIVTHAPFTS
-658 HD
+658 IADILAKGKGNESLKYFLEEKPKRRMIKDTTIGDKLHASITDLNALLDYMP

>member
-1 MSKFDRI
+1 MSDNKYLSLLAEKYETTDKVKSELVNLEAILNLPKGTELYISDI
-8 HLVVMDSVGIG
+8 H
-19 AAPDADEF
+19 AEYKA
-27 FNHDVDD
+27 FNHIIR
-34 TKSDTFGHISEN
+34 TGAGNIK
-46 FKLEVPNLASIG
+46 
-58 LGQIPRETPLVGVEK
+58 EK
-73 VSKQTGYVTK
+73 ID
-83 LEEISRGKDTMTGHW
+83 EI
-98 EIMGLN
+98 
-104 IQVPFRVFPDGYP
+104 FPDENAQEMEHLAMLIAYP
-117 EDLLEKIEAFSGRK
+117 TDMMQGKATDSA
-131 VIREANIPYSGTA
+131 EANLWSAVTINRLLKLLRHLGTKYSRSKVRKA
-144 VIDDFGPRQMET
+144 IDEDFRYFT
-156 GELIIYTSADPVLQI
+156 
-171 AAHEDVIPLEELYK
+171 EELMLSVDANQTEKKDY
-185 ICEYVRSITL
+185 YQQ
-195 DDPYM
+195 
-200 IGRIIAR
+200 II
-207 PYIGT
+207 
-212 PGNFTRTAGRHDY
+212 
-225 ALSPF
+225 
-230 GHTVLDSLNEAGV
+230 
-243 SVYSVGKINDIFNG
+243 K
-257 VGINHDMGH
+257 
-266 TPSNMVGVDRLIETL
+266 RLIELDQDEKFIRSLCITIQEL
-281 DRLIQFHNVDF
+281 TVDHLHVVGDVFDRGAGADKVMDRLIQFHNVDF

-511 LLDQFDAH
+511 LPDQFDAH

-595 TDHQSVVINGHTPVK
+595 TDPQSVVINGHTPVK

-645 LLNDSDGF
+645 LLNDSYGF
-653 KIVTS
+653 KIVTHAPFTS
-658 HD
+658 IADILAKGKGNESLKYFLEEKPKRRMIKDTTIGDRLRASITDLNALLDYMP

>member
-1 MSKFDRI
+1 MSDNKYLSLLAEKYETTDKVKSELVNLEAILNLPKGTELYISDI
-8 HLVVMDSVGIG
+8 H
-19 AAPDADEF
+19 AEYKA
-27 FNHDVDD
+27 FNHIIR
-34 TKSDTFGHISEN
+34 TGAGNIK
-46 FKLEVPNLASIG
+46 
-58 LGQIPRETPLVGVEK
+58 EK
-73 VSKQTGYVTK
+73 ID
-83 LEEISRGKDTMTGHW
+83 EI
-98 EIMGLN
+98 
-104 IQVPFRVFPDGYP
+104 FPDENAQEMEHLAMLIAYP
-117 EDLLEKIEAFSGRK
+117 TDMMQGKATDSA
-131 VIREANIPYSGTA
+131 EANLWSAVTINRLLKLLRHLGTKYSRSKVRKA
-144 VIDDFGPRQMET
+144 IDEDFRYFT
-156 GELIIYTSADPVLQI
+156 
-171 AAHEDVIPLEELYK
+171 EELMLSVDANQTEKKDY
-185 ICEYVRSITL
+185 YQQ
-195 DDPYM
+195 
-200 IGRIIAR
+200 II
-207 PYIGT
+207 
-212 PGNFTRTAGRHDY
+212 
-225 ALSPF
+225 
-230 GHTVLDSLNEAGV
+230 
-243 SVYSVGKINDIFNG
+243 K
-257 VGINHDMGH
+257 
-266 TPSNMVGVDRLIETL
+266 RLIELDQDEKFIRSLCITIQEL
-281 DRLIQFHNVDF
+281 TVDHLHVVGDVFDRGAGADKVMDRLIQFHNVDF

-411 DQQTINL
+411 DQHTINL

-446 YVMTAILDFL
+446 YVMTAILASL

-524 HYPDIRDD
+524 HYPDIGDD

-595 TDHQSVVINGHTPVK
+595 TDPQSVVINGHTPVK

-645 LLNDSDGF
+645 LLNDSYGF
-653 KIVTS
+653 KIVTHAPFTS
-658 HD
+658 IADILAKGKGNESLKYFLEEKPKRRMIKDTTIGDRLRASITDLNALLDYMP

>member
-1 MSKFDRI
+1 MSDNKYLSLLAEKYETTDKVKSELVNLEAILNLPKGTELYISDI
-8 HLVVMDSVGIG
+8 H
-19 AAPDADEF
+19 AEYKA
-27 FNHDVDD
+27 FNHIIR
-34 TKSDTFGHISEN
+34 TGAGNIK
-46 FKLEVPNLASIG
+46 
-58 LGQIPRETPLVGVEK
+58 EK
-73 VSKQTGYVTK
+73 ID
-83 LEEISRGKDTMTGHW
+83 EI
-98 EIMGLN
+98 
-104 IQVPFRVFPDGYP
+104 FPDENAQEMEHLAMLIAYP
-117 EDLLEKIEAFSGRK
+117 TDMMQGKATDSA
-131 VIREANIPYSGTA
+131 EANLWSAVTINRLLKLLRHLGTKYSRSKVRKA
-144 VIDDFGPRQMET
+144 IDEDFRYFT
-156 GELIIYTSADPVLQI
+156 
-171 AAHEDVIPLEELYK
+171 EELMLSVDANQTEKKDY
-185 ICEYVRSITL
+185 YQQ
-195 DDPYM
+195 
-200 IGRIIAR
+200 II
-207 PYIGT
+207 
-212 PGNFTRTAGRHDY
+212 
-225 ALSPF
+225 
-230 GHTVLDSLNEAGV
+230 
-243 SVYSVGKINDIFNG
+243 K
-257 VGINHDMGH
+257 
-266 TPSNMVGVDRLIETL
+266 RLIELDQDEKFIRSLCITIQEL
-281 DRLIQFHNVDF
+281 TVDHLHVVGDVFDRGAGADKVMDRLIQFHNVDF

-411 DQQTINL
+411 DQHTINL

-595 TDHQSVVINGHTPVK
+595 TDPQSVVINGHTPVK

-645 LLNDSDGF
+645 LLNDSYGF
-653 KIVTS
+653 KIVTHAPFTS
-658 HD
+658 IADILAKGKGNESLKYFLEEKPKRRMIKDTTIGDRLRASITDLNALLDYMP

>member
-1 MSKFDRI
+1 MSDNKYLSLLAEKYETTDKVKSELVNLEAILNLPKGTELYISDI
-8 HLVVMDSVGIG
+8 H
-19 AAPDADEF
+19 AEYKA
-27 FNHDVDD
+27 FNHIIRTGAGNIKEKID
-34 TKSDTFGHISEN
+34 
-46 FKLEVPNLASIG
+46 
-58 LGQIPRETPLVGVEK
+58 ET
-73 VSKQTGYVTK
+73 
-83 LEEISRGKDTMTGHW
+83 
-98 EIMGLN
+98 
-104 IQVPFRVFPDGYP
+104 FPDENAQEMEHLAMLIAYP
-117 EDLLEKIEAFSGRK
+117 TDMMQGKATDSA
-131 VIREANIPYSGTA
+131 EANLWSAVTINRLLKLLRHLGTKYSRSKVRKA
-144 VIDDFGPRQMET
+144 IDEDFRYFT
-156 GELIIYTSADPVLQI
+156 
-171 AAHEDVIPLEELYK
+171 EELMLSVDANQTEKKDY
-185 ICEYVRSITL
+185 YQQ
-195 DDPYM
+195 
-200 IGRIIAR
+200 II
-207 PYIGT
+207 
-212 PGNFTRTAGRHDY
+212 
-225 ALSPF
+225 
-230 GHTVLDSLNEAGV
+230 
-243 SVYSVGKINDIFNG
+243 K
-257 VGINHDMGH
+257 
-266 TPSNMVGVDRLIETL
+266 RLIELDQDEKFIRSLCITIQEL
-281 DRLIQFHNVDF
+281 TVDHLHVVGDVFDRGAGADKVMDRLIQFHNVDF

-595 TDHQSVVINGHTPVK
+595 TDPQSVVINGHTPVK

-645 LLNDSDGF
+645 LLNDSYGF
-653 KIVTS
+653 KIVTHAPFTS
-658 HD
+658 IADILAKGKGNESLKYFLEEKPKRRMIKDTTIGDRLRASITDLNALLDYMP

>member
-1 MSKFDRI
+1 MSDNKYLSLLAEKYETTDKVKSELVNLEAILNLPKGTELYISDI
-8 HLVVMDSVGIG
+8 HAEYKAFNHIIRTGAGNIKEKIDEIFPDKNAQEMEHLAMLIAYPTDMLQGKATDSAEANLWSAVTINRLLKLLRHLGTKYSRSKVRKAI
-19 AAPDADEF
+19 DAD
-27 FNHDVDD
+27 
-34 TKSDTFGHISEN
+34 
-46 FKLEVPNLASIG
+46 
-58 LGQIPRETPLVGVEK
+58 
-73 VSKQTGYVTK
+73 
-83 LEEISRGKDTMTGHW
+83 
-98 EIMGLN
+98 
-104 IQVPFRVFPDGYP
+104 FRYF
-117 EDLLEKIEAFSGRK
+117 
-131 VIREANIPYSGTA
+131 T
-144 VIDDFGPRQMET
+144 
-156 GELIIYTSADPVLQI
+156 
-171 AAHEDVIPLEELYK
+171 EELMLSVDANQTEKKDY
-185 ICEYVRSITL
+185 YQQ
-195 DDPYM
+195 
-200 IGRIIAR
+200 II
-207 PYIGT
+207 
-212 PGNFTRTAGRHDY
+212 
-225 ALSPF
+225 
-230 GHTVLDSLNEAGV
+230 
-243 SVYSVGKINDIFNG
+243 K
-257 VGINHDMGH
+257 
-266 TPSNMVGVDRLIETL
+266 RLIELDQDEKFIRSLCITIQEL
-281 DRLIQFHNVDF
+281 TVDHLHVVGDVFDRGAGADKVMDRLIQFHNVDF

-355 PASRAD
+355 PAPRAD

-411 DQQTINL
+411 EQQTINL
-418 SGQTYTLKNACFQ
+418 AGQIYTLKNVCFQ

-438 NQLTDGET
+438 NQLTDGES
-446 YVMTAILDFL
+446 YVMTAILSSL
-456 QTSEKFQRHMHF
+456 QKSEKFQRHMHF
-468 LVEKGSAYLVYNR
+468 LVEKGSVYLVYNR

-511 LLDQFDAH
+511 LLDQFDTH

-524 HYPDIRDD
+524 HYPDIGDD

-595 TDHQSVVINGHTPVK
+595 TDPQSVVINGHTPVK

-645 LLNDSDGF
+645 LLNDSYGF
-653 KIVTS
+653 KIVTHAPFTS
-658 HD
+658 IADILAKGKGNESLKYFLEEKPKRRMIKDTTIGDRLRASITDLNALLDYMP

>member
-1 MSKFDRI
+1 MSDNKYLSLLAEKYETTDKVKSELVNLEAILNLPKGTELYISDI
-8 HLVVMDSVGIG
+8 H
-19 AAPDADEF
+19 AEYKA
-27 FNHDVDD
+27 FNHIIR
-34 TKSDTFGHISEN
+34 TGAGNIK
-46 FKLEVPNLASIG
+46 
-58 LGQIPRETPLVGVEK
+58 EK
-73 VSKQTGYVTK
+73 ID
-83 LEEISRGKDTMTGHW
+83 EI
-98 EIMGLN
+98 
-104 IQVPFRVFPDGYP
+104 FPDENAQEMEHLAMLIAYP
-117 EDLLEKIEAFSGRK
+117 TDMMQGKATDSA
-131 VIREANIPYSGTA
+131 EANLWSAVTINRLLKLLRHLGTKYSRSKVRKA
-144 VIDDFGPRQMET
+144 IDEDFRYFT
-156 GELIIYTSADPVLQI
+156 
-171 AAHEDVIPLEELYK
+171 EELMLSVDANQTEKKDY
-185 ICEYVRSITL
+185 YQQ
-195 DDPYM
+195 
-200 IGRIIAR
+200 II
-207 PYIGT
+207 
-212 PGNFTRTAGRHDY
+212 
-225 ALSPF
+225 
-230 GHTVLDSLNEAGV
+230 
-243 SVYSVGKINDIFNG
+243 K
-257 VGINHDMGH
+257 
-266 TPSNMVGVDRLIETL
+266 RLIELDQDEKFIRSLCITIQEL
-281 DRLIQFHNVDF
+281 TVDHLHVVGDVFDRGAGADKVMDRLIQFHNVDF

-468 LVEKGSAYLVYNR
+468 LVEKGSAYSVYNR

-595 TDHQSVVINGHTPVK
+595 TDPQSVVINGHTPVK

-645 LLNDSDGF
+645 LLNDSYGF
-653 KIVTS
+653 KIVTHAPFTS
-658 HD
+658 IADILAKGKGNESLKYFLEEKPKRRMIKDTTIGDRLRASITDLNALLDYMP